1 MAKRAADSGAEGR
14 EGRVV
19 GTVAGRVRGQRQEH
33 VLGRGDT
40 QTAGMDLMKER
51 LGHAL
56 ELLLGA
62 ISGTVLFVMMMITA
76 VDVAGRY
83 LFSKPLAGGFELTE
97 MMLAALIY
105 CGLPLVSK
113 RREHIVIDTFDTFM
127 SKRVKR
133 GLDILADIVCT
144 VALAGLSWLLF
155 RRALRVAEYGDTTS
169 VLTLPLAPVAYLMGT
184 MIVVTAAIHLWLIFV
199 PHRDDDG
206 KSII

>member
-1 MAKRAADSGAEGR
+1 MKAR
-14 EGRVV
+14 
-19 GTVAGRVRGQRQEH
+19 
-33 VLGRGDT
+33 LGR
-40 QTAGMDLMKER
+40 
-51 LGHAL
+51 AL
-56 ELLLGA
+56 ETVLGA
-62 ISGTVLFVMMMITA
+62 ISATVLFLMMLLTA

-83 LFSKPLAGGFELTE
+83 LVNRPVVGGFELTE

-133 GLDILADIVCT
+133 GFDILADIVCT

-155 RRALRVAEYGDTTS
+155 QRALRVAEYGDTTT

-184 MIVVTAAIHLWLIFV
+184 MIVVTAAIHLWLSFV
-199 PHRDDDG
+199 PHKDDDS